1 MCAGAGAQ
9 IAPDETGRVAPDE
22 TGRGTPQH
30 ASAAGWRA
38 QREPS

>member
-9 IAPDETGRVAPDE
+9 IAPDE